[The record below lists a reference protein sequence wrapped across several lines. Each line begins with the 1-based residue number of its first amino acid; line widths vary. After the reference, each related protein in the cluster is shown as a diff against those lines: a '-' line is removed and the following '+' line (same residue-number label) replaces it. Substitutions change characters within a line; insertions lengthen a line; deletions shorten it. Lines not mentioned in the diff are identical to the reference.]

1 VNPDTANATTGLF
14 AEMVCDVLGIGCC
27 VRFRAQGWSMTPTIK
42 ETEKI
47 TVKPATPSEV
57 RVGDIVLYRKGGK
70 LTAHRVMKTGS
81 RRFIVRGDAL
91 RDSDPPVEAAQIL
104 GKVVSVER
112 AGRCVSLT
120 GRAARFLHRARSRL
134 SQIKR
139 CLRFQRTRSTRGGMS

>member
-1 VNPDTANATTGLF
+1 MNPDTPNATTGLF

-42 ETEKI
+42 EAEKI

-70 LTAHRVMKTGS
+70 LTAHRVMTTDS

-91 RDSDPPVEAAQIL
+91 RNSDPPVEAAQIL

-112 AGRCVSLT
+112 RGRHVSLT
-120 GRAARFLHRARSRL
+120 SLTARISHRTRARLSKFKRWIESRIAAL
-134 SQIKR
+134 
-139 CLRFQRTRSTRGGMS
+139 